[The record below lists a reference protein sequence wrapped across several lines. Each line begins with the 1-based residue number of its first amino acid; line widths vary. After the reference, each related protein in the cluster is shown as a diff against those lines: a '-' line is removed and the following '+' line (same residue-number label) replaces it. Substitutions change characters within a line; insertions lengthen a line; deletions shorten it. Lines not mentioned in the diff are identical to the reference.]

1 MADRTDRRRQVE
13 VDIERAAL
21 ELFLERGIEG
31 VTVEEIATAAG
42 VSTRTFFRYFPFK
55 LDVVLTYYRR
65 RQHRVLEVLAG
76 RPPHEPAFS
85 ALKNALLTVI
95 PEGDDDAELARLR
108 RRVRTL
114 IPGWAMASASAAERE
129 EMVHLVA
136 LRLGVDPTT
145 DIRPYVFV
153 DSAVAAT
160 LAAHDLW
167 LAGGCQGDVVTR
179 AAEAFDMLEAGFS
192 AAGTEVN
199 RHATWQAPAK
209 TKSRLARPPRRS
221 SGRDRERSA

>member
-1 MADRTDRRRQVE
+1 MADRADQRRQVE
-13 VDIERAAL
+13 TDIERAAL
-21 ELFLERGIEG
+21 GLFAERGIDG

-55 LDVVLTYYRR
+55 LDVVLMYYRR
-65 RQHRVLEVLAG
+65 RQHRVLEVLSG

-85 ALKNALLTVI
+85 ALKNALLAVI
-95 PEGDDDAELARLR
+95 PEGDHDAELARLR

-114 IPGWAMASASAAERE
+114 IPGWAMASASATERD

-153 DSAVAAT
+153 DSAVAAA

-167 LAGGCQGDVVTR
+167 LARGCRGDVITL
-179 AAEAFDMLEAGFS
+179 AAEAFDMLEVGFS
-192 AAGTEVN
+192 AASAEVL
-199 RHATWQAPAK
+199 RHATWKAPAN
-209 TKSRLARPPRRS
+209 TKSRSARPPRRS